1 MNVTPYLADTTQW
14 RVEDYWATP
23 AEFLG
28 SFGGDC
34 EDYVIAK
41 YFALKE
47 LGVPPSRLRMV
58 YVMAT
63 IGRVQQPHMV
73 LAYYPTPDATPLIL
87 DNDIRRTV
95 QPVAAIAKALAY
107 AERDPRRGDYAIN
120 VSAQTIDSGAYRQR
134 ILQALA
140 TSTGTAA
147 RIVFE
152 MTEFGVAANVQAA
165 IDFSAAVRHAGA
177 HFAID
182 HFSVERTVLAH
193 LPALLPR
200 YLKLAPGLVG
210 LTDGQFLIGTLKR
223 MAQPLEVQLIGQG
236 DHVLALAR
244 RERLDGYQS
253 FEADRP
259 HRLD

>member
-1 MNVTPYLADTTQW
+1 MTATRKSAPSGRRAAALVWACMLGALVACAQSRDVGYARSVTTGLIDQYAERFGAPARGRLTGWQRFIGILSEQRERDDLALLRRVNDYMNVTPYLADMTHW

-58 YVMAT
+58 YVMAM

-95 QPVAAIAKALAY
+95 QPANERSDLVPVYSFNDDESAL
-107 AERDPRRGDYAIN
+107 
-120 VSAQTIDSGAYRQR
+120 RQR
-134 ILQALA
+134 REYPQ
-140 TSTGTAA
+140 
-147 RIVFE
+147 
-152 MTEFGVAANVQAA
+152 Q
-165 IDFSAAVRHAGA
+165 
-177 HFAID
+177 
-182 HFSVERTVLAH
+182 
-193 LPALLPR
+193 
-200 YLKLAPGLVG
+200 
-210 LTDGQFLIGTLKR
+210 
-223 MAQPLEVQLIGQG
+223 
-236 DHVLALAR
+236 AR
-244 RERLDGYQS
+244 RWTELMEKLRRELDY
-253 FEADRP
+253 
-259 HRLD
+259 

>member
-1 MNVTPYLADTTQW
+1 MTTAAPLSRTASGRRGAVGLALAGVLIALLAWAQSREAGYSRSVSAGLIEHYAERFGAPARGRLTGWQRFIGILSEQRERDDLTLLRRVNDYMNVTPYLADTTQW

-95 QPVAAIAKALAY
+95 QPASERPDLVPVYSFNDDESAL
-107 AERDPRRGDYAIN
+107 
-120 VSAQTIDSGAYRQR
+120 RQR
-134 ILQALA
+134 REYPQ
-140 TSTGTAA
+140 
-147 RIVFE
+147 
-152 MTEFGVAANVQAA
+152 Q
-165 IDFSAAVRHAGA
+165 
-177 HFAID
+177 
-182 HFSVERTVLAH
+182 
-193 LPALLPR
+193 
-200 YLKLAPGLVG
+200 
-210 LTDGQFLIGTLKR
+210 
-223 MAQPLEVQLIGQG
+223 
-236 DHVLALAR
+236 AR
-244 RERLDGYQS
+244 RWTELMDKLRRELDY
-253 FEADRP
+253 
-259 HRLD
+259 